1 LNDSGAGFGTD
12 TNKVTIFDKSGH
24 SHYFETKTKA
34 AVAKDIVNIII
45 QL

>member
-1 LNDSGAGFGTD
+1 MNDAGAGFGYD
-12 TNKVTIFDKSGH
+12 TNKITIFDKRGNT
-24 SHYFETKTKA
+24 YDFDTKSKA